1 MSAKVVYNLWKG
13 MPDPTRLLALVV
25 LCEDAL
31 EVWKT
36 YAKTGKIEY
45 LDSVVG
51 MKQVV
56 EDDLPEKVLRAVQR
70 QLGGEIL
77 PNTEVQA
84 IEKAYWEPIFALQ
97 NMDLEF
103 PEAIEYAYY
112 CLYNL
117 FCLVFNKGDGIT
129 EHLVWN
135 LAVSAQLIKGD
146 DEDIDAVK
154 LRWWKKVEDRGLT
167 A

>member
-1 MSAKVVYNLWKG
+1 